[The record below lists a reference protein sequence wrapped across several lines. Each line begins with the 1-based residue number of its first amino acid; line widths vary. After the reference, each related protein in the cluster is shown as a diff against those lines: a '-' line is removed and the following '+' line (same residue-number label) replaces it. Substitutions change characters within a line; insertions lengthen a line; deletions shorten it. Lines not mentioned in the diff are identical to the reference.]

1 MTRKSI
7 YDVGLVVRLLAPT
20 KLILS

>member
-7 YDVGLVVRLLAPT
+7 YDVGLVVRLLAPS